1 MNPIKTFR
9 EYRGLTQAKLAKLTN
24 LSVVMIKKLESG
36 ETKGSLKSLKNGDLL
51 NIDFYDGKIDTKV
64 VKEESINSKN

>member
-36 ETKGSLKSLKNGDLL
+36 ETKGSLKSLKAIAKALNL
-51 NIDFYDGKIDTKV
+51 NI
-64 VKEESINSKN
+64 

>member
-1 MNPIKTFR
+1 MRIRIDGANPIKTFR

-36 ETKGSLKSLKNGDLL
+36 ETKESLKSLKAIAKALIL
-51 NIDFYDGKIDTKV
+51 NIQDILED
-64 VKEESINSKN
+64 

>member
-24 LSVVMIKKLESG
+24 LSVVMIKNLESG
-36 ETKGSLKSLKNGDLL
+36 ETKESLKSLKAIAKAL
-51 NIDFYDGKIDTKV
+51 NWKCQIFSVKV
-64 VKEESINSKN
+64 KSIR